1 MQQDNITIDSQKLL
15 PKEFELS
22 VCEDCY
28 FYHHYDSDFFD
39 AEQFDTSYLTKEDKQ
54 NIEDSFNEILKDYQ
68 IFDNYDSDNGPSFS
82 WYSCDIC
89 NSRLAGN
96 RFGLLQI
103 EHNPSKTI

>member
-1 MQQDNITIDSQKLL
+1 MQQDNTIINFQELL
-15 PKEFELS
+15 PKEIELS

-28 FYHHYDSDFFD
+28 FKFHYSDYLTNDFYNT
-39 AEQFDTSYLTKEDKQ
+39 EHLTKEDKQ

-68 IFDNYDSDNGPSFS
+68 IFDNHDCDNGPSFS

-89 NSRLAGN
+89 NSGLGGN

-103 EHNPSKTI
+103 EHNQEKTV